1 MARKLRS
8 LLNDDPMFKGV
19 LTRDGDYFI
28 SVMGRSDVAR
38 KQNANFTV
46 SIHADAAPNRDATG
60 ASVWVLSN
68 RRANS
73 EMAGWLE
80 QHEKQSE
87 LLGGAGDVLANSQ
100 SDPYLSG
107 PYWICGSVIRSASGM
122 MWRPA

>member
-1 MARKLRS
+1 
-8 LLNDDPMFKGV
+8 
-19 LTRDGDYFI
+19 
-28 SVMGRSDVAR
+28 
-38 KQNANFTV
+38 

-87 LLGGAGDVLANSQ
+87 LLGGAGDV
-100 SDPYLSG
+100 
-107 PYWICGSVIRSASGM
+107 
-122 MWRPA
+122 

>member
-1 MARKLRS
+1 
-8 LLNDDPMFKGV
+8 MFKGV

-38 KQNANFTV
+38 KQNANFLV

-73 EMAGWLE
+73 EMANWLE
-80 QHEKQSE
+80 QHEKQS
-87 LLGGAGDVLANSQ
+87 N
-100 SDPYLSG
+100 
-107 PYWICGSVIRSASGM
+107 C
-122 MWRPA
+122 

>member
-1 MARKLRS
+1 
-8 LLNDDPMFKGV
+8 
-19 LTRDGDYFI
+19 
-28 SVMGRSDVAR
+28 MGRSDVAR
-38 KQNANFTV
+38 GKTPISLSRFTG
-46 SIHADAAPNRDATG
+46 AAPNRDATG

-100 SDPYLSG
+100 SDPT
-107 PYWICGSVIRSASGM
+107 
-122 MWRPA
+122 